1 VYGLRGSLSTKGM
14 EMVKVESK
22 GNAGVTIEIGPIDID
37 LLKKQANMIAD
48 LTILN
53 DDTHILWGV
62 VEMLNDII
70 DELE

>member
-1 VYGLRGSLSTKGM
+1 MFLVFIHIRKGGSVM
-14 EMVKVESK
+14 NVVAK
-22 GNAGVTIEIGPIDID
+22 GNAGVTVEIGPIDIE

-53 DDTHILWGV
+53 EDTHILWGV

-70 DELE
+70 DGVG

>member
-1 VYGLRGSLSTKGM
+1 MGCGGHSQQRGWEMTK
-14 EMVKVESK
+14 VIAK

-37 LLKKQANMIAD
+37 MLKKQANMIAD

-53 DDTHILWGV
+53 EDTHILWGV

-70 DELE
+70 DEVG

>member
-1 VYGLRGSLSTKGM
+1 
-14 EMVKVESK
+14 MVTAS
-22 GNAGVTIEIGPIDID
+22 GNAGVTVEIGPIDID

-53 DDTHILWGV
+53 EDTHILWGV

-70 DELE
+70 DEAEA

>member
-1 VYGLRGSLSTKGM
+1 MNV
-14 EMVKVESK
+14 VAK
-22 GNAGVTIEIGPIDID
+22 GNAGVTVEIGPIDIE

-53 DDTHILWGV
+53 EDTHILWGV

-70 DELE
+70 DGVG

>member
-1 VYGLRGSLSTKGM
+1 MTK
-14 EMVKVESK
+14 VIAK

-37 LLKKQANMIAD
+37 MLKKQANMIAD

-53 DDTHILWGV
+53 EDTHILWGV

-70 DELE
+70 DEVG

>member
-1 VYGLRGSLSTKGM
+1 MTK
-14 EMVKVESK
+14 VIAK
-22 GNAGVTIEIGPIDID
+22 GNAGITIEIGPIDID

-70 DELE
+70 DEVE